1 MSAKIAKT
9 IARQKEKIAEG
20 NYYEAHQQLRVIT
33 ARYLKSKDYIS
44 ACDILQN
51 GSVLLLRAGQG
62 GSGGDL
68 AMMLL
73 KEVYNGAE
81 WECTEGNKAKL
92 LEILHAFPKD
102 EPTRKR
108 FIQEM
113 IGWSSRS
120 GEIER
125 GDPELHHAAGSVY
138 ANEGDAYSAE
148 SHLILGTKDSAPLLA
163 RLHYTWY
170 ATDSPHLAAI
180 YASRSVLPYLVLGN
194 LASATV
200 AFSTFT
206 SQLTTTNPALFTQS
220 IESAKSSNQIRVFP
234 SLPLLNFL
242 SLLLLSCQK
251 GDSSLYKSLAKHYA
265 VHLKETDDL
274 WNEAMANIGEIW
286 FGIRIPRQG
295 GNPLMDM
302 MGSMLFKGA
311 GGTPKP
317 TTPRSGTPKPKAVE
331 EKKAEASGP
340 PVGMDLD

>member
-1 MSAKIAKT
+1 MEAWQAFVTSIATISAYSSFTNLSSQVLPCTSPSSLTMSAKIAKT

-33 ARYLKSKDYIS
+33 ARYLKSKDYAS

-51 GSVLLLRAGQG
+51 GSVLLLKAGQG

-81 WECTEGNKAKL
+81 WECTEANKAKL
-92 LEILHAFPKD
+92 LEILYAFPKD

-113 IGWSSRS
+113 IGWSGRS
-120 GEIER
+120 SDIER

-138 ANEGDAYSAE
+138 ASEGDAYSAE
-148 SHLILGTKDSAPLLA
+148 SHLLLGTKDSAPLLS

-220 IESAKSSNQIRVFP
+220 IESAKS
-234 SLPLLNFL
+234 
-242 SLLLLSCQK
+242 
-251 GDSSLYKSLAKHYA
+251 
-265 VHLKETDDL
+265 
-274 WNEAMANIGEIW
+274 
-286 FGIRIPRQG
+286 
-295 GNPLMDM
+295 
-302 MGSMLFKGA
+302 
-311 GGTPKP
+311 
-317 TTPRSGTPKPKAVE
+317 
-331 EKKAEASGP
+331 
-340 PVGMDLD
+340 

>member
-9 IARQKEKIAEG
+9 MARQREKIAEG

-33 ARYLKSKDYIS
+33 ARYLKSKDYDS
-44 ACDILQN
+44 ACEVLQN
-51 GSVLLLRAGQG
+51 GSVLLLKAGQG

-73 KEVYNGAE
+73 KDVYITAE
-81 WECTEGNKAKL
+81 LECNETNKAKL
-92 LEILHAFPKD
+92 LEILRAFPKD

-113 IGWSSRS
+113 IGWSGRF
-120 GEIER
+120 GDIER
-125 GDPELHHAAGSVY
+125 GDPELHYAAGSIY
-138 ANEGDAYSAE
+138 AEEGDAYAAE
-148 SHLILGTKDSAPLLA
+148 HHLLLGTKDSAPLLA
-163 RLHYTWY
+163 RLHYSWY

-194 LASATV
+194 LASATT
-200 AFSTFT
+200 AYSTFT

-220 IESAKSSNQIRVFP
+220 IESSKSSNQIRVFP

-242 SLLLLSCQK
+242 SLVLLSCQK
-251 GDSSLYKSLAKHYA
+251 GDASLFKSLGKHYM

-274 WNEAMANIGEIW
+274 WSEAMANIGEIW
-286 FGIRIPRQG
+286 FGIRIPKQR

-302 MGSMLFKGA
+302 MGGMLF
-311 GGTPKP
+311 GGGNTPKP
-317 TTPRSGTPKPKAVE
+317 STPRSGTPKPKGEGA
-331 EKKAEASGP
+331 KKEAGGGT